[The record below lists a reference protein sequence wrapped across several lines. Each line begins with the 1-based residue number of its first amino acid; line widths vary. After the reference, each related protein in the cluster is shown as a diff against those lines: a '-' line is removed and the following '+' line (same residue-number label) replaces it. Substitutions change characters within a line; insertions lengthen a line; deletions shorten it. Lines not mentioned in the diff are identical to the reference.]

1 VKPTLT
7 EISELSF
14 ADTPSWNRVVEHT
27 EARRYAIL
35 NAGLR
40 RGNLGIA
47 WRSDQIEPL
56 VRQSLSGERWWIA
69 IDQAVASIDM
79 KSERVVL
86 ILPLNSNVL
95 DMVVRDLFVVVLCE
109 TEAVVLNTD
118 GSIRLIRSLPDLPDS
133 VIDSNGE
140 MGVAL
145 SDGNVIMLR

>member
-1 VKPTLT
+1 
-7 EISELSF
+7 
-14 ADTPSWNRVVEHT
+14 
-27 EARRYAIL
+27 
-35 NAGLR
+35 
-40 RGNLGIA
+40 
-47 WRSDQIEPL
+47 
-56 VRQSLSGERWWIA
+56 
-69 IDQAVASIDM
+69 M